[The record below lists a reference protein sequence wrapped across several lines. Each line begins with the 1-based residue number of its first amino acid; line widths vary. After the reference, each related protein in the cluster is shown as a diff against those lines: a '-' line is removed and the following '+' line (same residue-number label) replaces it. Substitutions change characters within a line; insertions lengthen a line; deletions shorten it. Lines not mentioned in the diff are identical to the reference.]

1 MLWTVLWHL
10 VLKFPASAGR
20 KLHVGSSN
28 THFAAWEHHLLESTP
43 SSSSTHLGLRASC
56 LIIAMLASKS
66 TLLKWPSRIWIF
78 FFSPRKSWVWT
89 SQCCQHL
96 PASWWMVTVPAL
108 CNVCIPETCLKLVL
122 CTFGNHHF
130 IVYVYI
136 NYCSCLIPFLF
147 EMVPDNPDKQP
158 HSDRAYRYS
167 CKDGSGSGLGH
178 TGPWPILHSSKQ
190 ITPVYIFLLYSSLG
204 RRPIATFTVTDS
216 IWTGKIYFPFLN
228 CSRIPPSPVRISV

>member
-1 MLWTVLWHL
+1 
-10 VLKFPASAGR
+10 
-20 KLHVGSSN
+20 
-28 THFAAWEHHLLESTP
+28 
-43 SSSSTHLGLRASC
+43 
-56 LIIAMLASKS
+56 
-66 TLLKWPSRIWIF
+66 
-78 FFSPRKSWVWT
+78 
-89 SQCCQHL
+89 
-96 PASWWMVTVPAL
+96 MVTVPAL
-108 CNVCIPETCLKLVL
+108 CNVCIPETCLKLML

-228 CSRIPPSPVRISV
+228 CSRIPPSPSGSLFKGVFSVEGFSVVRQRPFQNNGAMKQWKVKGLTKGIKVQ